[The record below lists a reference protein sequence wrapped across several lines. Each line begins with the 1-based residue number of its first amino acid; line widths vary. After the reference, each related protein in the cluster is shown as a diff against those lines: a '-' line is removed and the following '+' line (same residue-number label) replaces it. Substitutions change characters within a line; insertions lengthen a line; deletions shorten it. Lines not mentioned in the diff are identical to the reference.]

1 MLRLLY
7 LRRAGSL
14 RHAST
19 KRLPK
24 KVLSLEEFLFR
35 KRLLSVYRLLLRAV
49 NKSHEKHDLRRFV
62 RDEFTINN
70 KETDLNHR
78 KYLLTIGIGRI
89 NDMLKQ
95 MGIPSKGL

>member
-1 MLRLLY
+1 MLRSSLIRQVTSVRLL
-7 LRRAGSL
+7 G
-14 RHAST
+14 T

-24 KVLSLEEFLFR
+24 KTLSLEEFLFR
-35 KRLLSVYRLLLRAV
+35 KRLLSVYRLLLRAI
-49 NKSHEKHDLRRFV
+49 NKSHEKDDLRRFV
-62 RDEFTINN
+62 KDEFTINN

-95 MGIPSKGL
+95 MGIGSRDF